1 MPKIV
6 HADASPEKRLFISLL
21 TRDISL
27 EAAFLDLIDNSVN
40 AALAP
45 FADRLLTADDYL
57 RILDDPVVQP
67 KADISILIS
76 RERIIITDT
85 APGIWLETARRHVF
99 RFGRPEDDDD
109 DDGTDRLSVYGLG
122 LKRAIFKTG
131 CQVQIV
137 SDHAL
142 GGFSLDLDVNQWA
155 KTDTPRWEFDIL
167 PRPSAPPPECGTS
180 ITISDLREET
190 SSRLADGV
198 FVDSLKERISR
209 TYSYFLTKFVRI
221 SVNGDP
227 IPATVLRVGRNTAT
241 DSFKDNSITCT
252 VTAGLG
258 TPEGGKYRDRG
269 SGWFVFCNGRN
280 IVSADKTAL
289 TGWQGQGLPIFQP
302 KHRPFLG
309 TVFFVSKQPDLL
321 PWDTTKSGINAD
333 SALWQ
338 RAKLLMT
345 TVGRSV
351 TAFLDSRYSDEG
363 SEVEHTDLSGAAGE
377 RVDVIH
383 ASSGKKRAFDQPA
396 PPPKENTQVQFSAKK
411 KHVRMIAE
419 YLSRPS
425 MGAAAVGRHT
435 FDFFL
440 RNEVGED

>member
-1 MPKIV
+1 MPETIQ
-6 HADASPEKRLFISLL
+6 ADASPEKRLFISLL

-27 EAAFLDLIDNSVN
+27 EAAFLDLIDNSIN

-45 FADRLLTADDYL
+45 FSDRLLTADDYL
-57 RILDDPVVQP
+57 CILDDASVHPTTDINIVTSPDRVVV
-67 KADISILIS
+67 
-76 RERIIITDT
+76 TDN
-85 APGIWLETARRHVF
+85 APGIWLKTALHHVF
-99 RFGRPEDDDD
+99 RFGRPDDDN
-109 DDGTDRLSVYGLG
+109 DGTDRLSVYGLG

-131 CQVQIV
+131 RHVKMT
-137 SDHAL
+137 SDHAR
-142 GGFSLDLDVNQWA
+142 GGFSLDLDVNEWSRA
-155 KTDTPRWEFDIL
+155 DTPRWEFDLL
-167 PRPSAPPPECGTS
+167 PRLPARPSQCGTS
-180 ITISDLREET
+180 ITITRLRDET
-190 SSRLADGV
+190 ASRLADGV
-198 FVDSLKERISR
+198 FADTLKNRIGR

-221 SVNGDP
+221 SVNGDQ
-227 IPATVLRVGRNTAT
+227 IPATVLHVGRNTAT
-241 DSFKDNSITCT
+241 DSFSDNGVTCT

-258 TPEGGKYRDRG
+258 TPDAGRYRDRG

-280 IVSADKTAL
+280 IISADKTPL

-333 SALWQ
+333 SAVWQ

-363 SEVEHTDLSGAAGE
+363 SEVEHSDLGGAAGD
-377 RVDVIH
+377 RIDVIR
-383 ASSGKKRAFDQPA
+383 ASLGKKRAFDQPA
-396 PPPKENTQVQFSAKK
+396 RPPRENVQIQYSAKK
-411 KHVRMIAE
+411 AHVQMIAE

-425 MGAAAVGRHT
+425 MGAASVGRHT
-435 FDFFL
+435 FNFFL